1 MLICVS
7 NGQCGDSGR
16 WLAKTHV
23 TSSVSDRWCKA
34 RPPNASFASSVPAE
48 AAPDEVYPSNWPLVA
63 DTAFIYEHRPQ
74 KPFRPVY
81 MAKLECS
88 VGAESF
94 VWVFERVGWC
104 PKEVAFFSGYRAI

>member
-1 MLICVS
+1 MASVMTAEGGS
-7 NGQCGDSGR
+7 P
-16 WLAKTHV
+16 KP
-23 TSSVSDRWCKA
+23 TSPLQLVIGGVKV

-74 KPFRPVY
+74 KRFRPVY

-104 PKEVAFFSGYRAI
+104 PKGVAFLPRL